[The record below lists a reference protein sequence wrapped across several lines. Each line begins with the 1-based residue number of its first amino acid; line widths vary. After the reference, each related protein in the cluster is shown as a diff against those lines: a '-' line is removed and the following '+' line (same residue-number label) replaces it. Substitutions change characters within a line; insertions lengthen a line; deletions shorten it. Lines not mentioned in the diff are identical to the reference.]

1 MPFLDLG
8 ISILYVAAPEKTIDY
23 FSFLAP
29 LSTGVW
35 LLMLAGGL
43 TVSVAINIASRMS
56 PFETAELDSA
66 EGDSPF
72 LVLGH
77 CVWFSVASWV
87 QQGRRVLPE
96 MWIKCKSYRWLC
108 IPAKYANLRI
118 LLNAELIQNRTHE
131 RDILQQNFHRM

>member
-1 MPFLDLG
+1 MCFQNQFSSEPYFPSINYEREQVVDFSMPFLDLG

-87 QQGRRVLPE
+87 QQGRRVFP
-96 MWIKCKSYRWLC
+96 
-108 IPAKYANLRI
+108 
-118 LLNAELIQNRTHE
+118 
-131 RDILQQNFHRM
+131 

>member
-87 QQGRRVLPE
+87 QQGKRECSPE
-96 MWIKCKSYRWLC
+96 MWIKCKSYLC
-108 IPAKYANLRI
+108 ITRPNM
-118 LLNAELIQNRTHE
+118 LI
-131 RDILQQNFHRM
+131 